1 VPPRQRATIHPWH
14 PTLAASASA
23 SSRARSHEGAPQVHG
38 APARGL
44 LDPGPPERPRPA
56 LRRPLAAAGRGL
68 TWPGPGPPPGSP
80 GPRRWSLSAGA
91 ATSSST
97 SRDRRRGQ
105 LACCHAAACNCHRKG
120 PPAPLSEARTAPGCT
135 RRDSVGFHL
144 NSGPEVGRLAQRR
157 QADAR
162 SLAAASAAVPAP
174 YVRPYC
180 TAGTRDLAGTMNSLR
195 ALLGDAG
202 PG

>member
-1 VPPRQRATIHPWH
+1 MAPYSRGECECQFTS
-14 PTLAASASA
+14 TLARGRTSSTRRPGPGAIRPWSAREA
-23 SSRARSHEGAPQVHG
+23 APRTEAAARSS
-38 APARGL
+38 
-44 LDPGPPERPRPA
+44 
-56 LRRPLAAAGRGL
+56 
-68 TWPGPGPPPGSP
+68 WPGPDLARAAARL
-80 GPRRWSLSAGA
+80 PRRWSLSAGA

-97 SRDRRRGQ
+97 SRDHRRGQ

-135 RRDSVGFHL
+135 RRDSVGFHLNL

-202 PG
+202 